1 MDTFAAMALASL
13 PPDHSVLKD
22 KPRSR
27 EAFIITKEMVVRIFG
42 VGLLFV
48 AVLFGFIQYFMHYG
62 VDSMAEF
69 SLRDYFSSYFN
80 FHHVGGHFTPK
91 ELSLL
96 FTIFVFMQFWNI
108 FNAKAY
114 HTGQSALKGL
124 LDKDVR
130 RGFGVTLLIIALGQV
145 FIVTFGG
152 EMFNVVPLPLGD
164 WVRIVVGTSVIL
176 WLGELERS
184 VGKLIKGKKN

>member
-1 MDTFAAMALASL
+1 
-13 PPDHSVLKD
+13 
-22 KPRSR
+22 
-27 EAFIITKEMVVRIFG
+27 
-42 VGLLFV
+42 
-48 AVLFGFIQYFMHYG
+48 
-62 VDSMAEF
+62 
-69 SLRDYFSSYFN
+69 
-80 FHHVGGHFTPK
+80 
-91 ELSLL
+91 
-96 FTIFVFMQFWNI
+96 MQFWNI